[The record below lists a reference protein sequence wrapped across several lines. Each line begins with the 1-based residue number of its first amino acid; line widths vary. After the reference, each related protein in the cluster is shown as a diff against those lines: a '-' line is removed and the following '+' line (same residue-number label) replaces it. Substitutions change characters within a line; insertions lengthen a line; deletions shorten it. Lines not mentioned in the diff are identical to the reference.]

1 MQSGSSELTSSWTLV
16 EHAAILGPLVSF
28 DWNDL
33 RVLLAVARK
42 GSTTAAARDLDTSAS
57 TAARRIAALE
67 EALDI
72 ELFERRPDG
81 YQLTEAGR
89 ALVPAAERMEAAA
102 AEVTERLE
110 ALARGTSGTVR
121 LTTLDSAAIEIVIP
135 MLPRFHDAHPRVHV
149 EVLTG
154 DAKLDLLRG
163 EADVALRFGPRP
175 TESGLVVRRLRTIE
189 TALYCSRGYVAKR
202 GQPADVAA
210 LNEHAIVRGAGYVD
224 ERPHHRWLAEHA
236 PRAVIAHRSNSSLG
250 ILEAVRRGLGI
261 GSLATQ
267 TGDSDAELVR
277 LVGVGPVFTADVWLV
292 TTEDARKLAHV
303 RALLDFMTDE
313 LSA

>member
-1 MQSGSSELTSSWTLV
+1 VGIL
-16 EHAAILGPLVSF
+16 AASVSSF

-42 GSTTAAARDLDTSAS
+42 GSTTAAARELETSPS
-57 TAARRIAALE
+57 TAARRVTALE
-67 EALDI
+67 EALGV

-81 YQLTEAGR
+81 YHLTEAGR

-102 AEVTERLE
+102 AEAVERLE
-110 ALARGTSGTVR
+110 ALARGASGVVR
-121 LTTLDSAAIEIVIP
+121 LTTLDSAATEWVIP
-135 MLPRFHDAHPRVHV
+135 ILRRFHEAHPRVHV

-154 DAKLDLLRG
+154 DTKLDLLRG

-175 TESGLVVRRLRTIE
+175 TETGLVVRRLRTIE
-189 TALYCSRGYVAKR
+189 TALYCSQAYAAKR
-202 GQPADVAA
+202 GLPADVAA
-210 LNEHAIVRGAGYVD
+210 LNEHAIVRGSGYVD

-236 PRAVIAHRSNSSLG
+236 PRAMIAHRSNSSIG

-261 GSLATQ
+261 GSLATD
-267 TGDSDAELVR
+267 TGDLYPELVR
-277 LVGVGPVFTADVWLV
+277 LVGIGPVFTADVWLI

-303 RALLDFMTDE
+303 RALLDFMTAE
-313 LSA
+313 LKTT